1 MTVVTISKDK
11 LTRGLPY
18 GSSSREGYKNV
29 GAPALTPTTSEEPLN
44 SMLSERIAKPSQA
57 APKGTELSI
66 ERGRMPTKSKRVPVV
81 GKDGTPLT
89 PCTPTKARKLIK
101 GGVAEKKWNKLGIF
115 YIQMLVDTRKETPEM
130 CIGIDP
136 GSKFDG
142 YAVVSE
148 QEIQQT
154 GMAVLP
160 KMVRKKNENRRI
172 MRRARRF
179 RKTWRRSC
187 RFNNRTRK
195 DGWIAPSQKS
205 KVDFRIRIVKELC
218 KIYPVTQFAVED
230 VRFDHYKKRW
240 GKFFSTVEIGKA
252 KLYEALSKLGEVRE
266 YIGVETS
273 ELRKVFGLKKTGRK
287 SELIPEAHATDA
299 AAIAMDM
306 IGCANAKI
314 ASFFVWKRY
323 EFYRRQLHKRQPS
336 KGGVREKYGGSVLTK
351 ELKKGDIVSGM
362 YKGKRVAG
370 LACSYSR
377 GYVGIATFK
386 KSQRWIVPEHTIE
399 RHYSNSIQ
407 NMEVT
412 IHPPAIAG
420 GLLAK

>member
-1 MTVVTISKDK
+1 MSIGK
-11 LTRGLPY
+11 LTRGLPS

-29 GAPALTPTTSEEPLN
+29 GAPALTPSSSEEPLN
-44 SMLSERIAKPSQA
+44 STLSETIAMPSLA
-57 APKGTELSI
+57 ASKGAELSI
-66 ERGRMPTKSKRVPVV
+66 ERGRMPTKRVPVV

-89 PCTPTKARKLIK
+89 PCTPTKARKLIS

-130 CIGIDP
+130 CLGIDP

-142 YAVVSE
+142 YAIVSE

-154 GMAVLP
+154 GMAILP

-172 MRRARRF
+172 MRRGRRF
-179 RKTWRRSC
+179 RKTWRRPC
-187 RFNNRTRK
+187 RFDNRKRK
-195 DGWIAPSQKS
+195 EGWIAPSQKA

-230 VRFDHYKKRW
+230 VRFNHYRKRW
-240 GKFFSTVEIGKA
+240 GKFFSTVEIGKT
-252 KLYEALSKLGEVRE
+252 KLYDALSKLGIVRK
-266 YIGVETS
+266 YTGVETS
-273 ELRKVFGLKKTGRK
+273 ELRDKFGLKKTARK

-306 IGCANAKI
+306 IGCVNAKI
-314 ASFFVWKRY
+314 TSFFAWKRY

-336 KGGVREKYGGSVLTK
+336 KGGVREKYGGSVLAK
-351 ELKKGDIVSGM
+351 GLKKGDIVSGM
-362 YKGKRVAG
+362 YKGKKVTG
-370 LACSYSR
+370 LACSYSK

-386 KSQRWIVPEHTIE
+386 KSQRWIVPERTVE
-399 RHYSNSIQ
+399 RYYSNLIQ
-407 NMEVT
+407 NMEWQFIPQLSQGVFLPVK
-412 IHPPAIAG
+412 I
-420 GLLAK
+420 K

>member
-1 MTVVTISKDK
+1 MGTKH
-11 LTRGLPY
+11 L
-18 GSSSREGYKNV
+18 GSD
-29 GAPALTPTTSEEPLN
+29 
-44 SMLSERIAKPSQA
+44 
-57 APKGTELSI
+57 
-66 ERGRMPTKSKRVPVV
+66 RMPTKRVPVV

-89 PCTPTKARKLIK
+89 PCTPTKARKLIS

-130 CIGIDP
+130 CLGIDP

-154 GMAVLP
+154 GMAILP
-160 KMVRKKNENRRI
+160 KMVRKKNENRRE

-179 RKTWRRSC
+179 RKTWRRPC

-195 DGWIAPSQKS
+195 EGWIAPSQKS

-230 VRFDHYKKRW
+230 VKFNHYKKRW
-240 GKFFSTVEIGKA
+240 GKFFSTVEIGKT
-252 KLYEALSKLGEVRE
+252 KLYESLSKLGKVRK

-273 ELRKVFGLKKTGRK
+273 ELREKLGLKKTTRK

-306 IGCANAKI
+306 IGDKNRGI
-314 ASFFVWKRY
+314 PSFFAWKRY
-323 EFYRRQLHKRQPS
+323 EFYRRQLHKRQPA

-351 ELKKGDIVSGM
+351 GLKKGDVVAGI
-362 YKGKRVAG
+362 YKGKKVMG
-370 LACSYSR
+370 LACSYSK

-386 KSQRWIVPEHTIE
+386 KSQRWIVPERTVE
-399 RHYSNSIQ
+399 RYYSNLIQ
-407 NMEVT
+407 NMEMA
-412 IHPPAIAG
+412 IHPPAISG
-420 GLLAK
+420 GILAR